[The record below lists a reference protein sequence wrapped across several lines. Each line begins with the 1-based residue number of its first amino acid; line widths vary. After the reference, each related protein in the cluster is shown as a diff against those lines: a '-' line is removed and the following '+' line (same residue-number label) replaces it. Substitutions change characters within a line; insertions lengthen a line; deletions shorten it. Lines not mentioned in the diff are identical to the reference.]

1 MLPESDGTGVVS
13 SPLLDTI
20 YSVCSTHPLV
30 LDRVRDVLG
39 AYALVCT
46 PTDQEDP
53 P

>member
-1 MLPESDGTGVVS
+1 MNLEQDARKT
-13 SPLLDTI
+13 
-20 YSVCSTHPLV
+20 LV